1 MTTTGL
7 DTAPGSG
14 IRAVTIGVDLGGT
27 KTAAGLVLPDGHV
40 ELDCTS
46 ATPATAGPA
55 AIIATVT
62 ALVTQIRDK
71 ARRSGLPAAEVIGI
85 GAAGVIDPDSGI
97 VLAGT
102 DHLPGWA
109 GTPVADLVAAQTG
122 LPVRVIND
130 VHAHA
135 IGEAR
140 YGAGRG
146 LGSILVVAAGTGLG
160 GSLVLDGIPVTGARH
175 VAGHLGHVP
184 APEAQGLACSCGR
197 TGHLE
202 AVASGPGLLAAYQ
215 RRGGTA
221 ADTRQVAALAEAGD
235 PTAVDSVT
243 TAAGA
248 LGRAIG
254 GWVNMLDPDAVI
266 LTGGLA
272 QSGPLWWATVVDAAR
287 GQYIDAVAGCP
298 LLPAQHGSHAAI
310 LGAAAHARRTSK
322 TDPAQPWSIT

>member
-7 DTAPGSG
+7 DTAARSG

-27 KTAAGLVLPDGHV
+27 KTAAGLVLPGGHV
-40 ELDCTS
+40 ELDCTT
-46 ATPATAGPA
+46 ATPATAGPD

-62 ALVTQIRDK
+62 ALITQIRDK
-71 ARRSGLPAAEVIGI
+71 AQRSGLPAAEVIGI

-146 LGSILVVAAGTGLG
+146 LGSLLLVAAGTGLG
-160 GSLVLDGIPVTGARH
+160 GSLVLNGIPVTGARH

-184 APEAQGLACSCGR
+184 VAEAEGLVCPCGR

-202 AVASGPGLLAAYQ
+202 AVASGPGLLASYR

-221 ADTRQVAALAEAGD
+221 ADTRQVIVLAETGD
-235 PTAVDSVT
+235 PVAVNSVT
-243 TAAGA
+243 LAAGA

-254 GWVNMLDPDAVI
+254 GWVNMLDPDAVV

-272 QSGPLWWATVVDAAR
+272 QSGPLWWTTVVDAAH

-298 LLPAQHGSHAAI
+298 LLPAQRGTHAAI
-310 LGAAAHARRTSK
+310 LGAAVHARQTTRTSP
-322 TDPAQPWSIT
+322 TQLRSNP